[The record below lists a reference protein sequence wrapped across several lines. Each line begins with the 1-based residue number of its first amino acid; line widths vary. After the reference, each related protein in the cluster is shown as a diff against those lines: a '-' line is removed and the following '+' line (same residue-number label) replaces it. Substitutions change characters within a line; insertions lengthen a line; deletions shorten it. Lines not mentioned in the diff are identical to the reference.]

1 MDLTRDYG
9 VGTKSAAVSL
19 LNYSIE
25 VRSFAITDF
34 LYFPKIL
41 GQISPNS

>member
-9 VGTKSAAVSL
+9 VGTKSGAVSL
-19 LNYSIE
+19 LNYAIE

-34 LYFPKIL
+34 LYLPKIL
-41 GQISPNS
+41 VQILPNS